1 MEIVTV
7 LTYKNNYI
15 YIMVLNN
22 DYARGKKMHICK
34 WYLMAANVVTTRL
47 IKYTSDGWSNMYFK
61 QY

>member
-1 MEIVTV
+1 
-7 LTYKNNYI
+7 
-15 YIMVLNN
+15 MVLNN
-22 DYARGKKMHICK
+22 DYARGKKTHICK